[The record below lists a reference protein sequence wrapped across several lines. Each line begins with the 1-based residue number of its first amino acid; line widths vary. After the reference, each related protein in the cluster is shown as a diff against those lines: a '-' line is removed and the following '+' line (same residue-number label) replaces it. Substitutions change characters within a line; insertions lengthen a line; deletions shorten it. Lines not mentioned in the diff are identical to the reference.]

1 MELAPGL
8 HSLHVPIEDG
18 SFFFKHYPPN
28 SYLLTEG
35 EGVLIDTGNGDDN
48 SINSRLDQLKE
59 LGNPGFGYIILTHPH
74 PDHLGGAER
83 LKELSG
89 AKSSSTEMTQ
99 TRPTRLLRTPA
110 STRRSRTGT

>member
-8 HSLHVPIEDG
+8 HSLHVPIEEG
-18 SFFFKHYPPN
+18 SFFFRHYPPN
-28 SYLLTEG
+28 SYLLTDG
-35 EGVLIDTGNGDDN
+35 EGALIDTGNGDDN

-89 AKSSSTEMTQ
+89 AKIIIHRDDADTANEA
-99 TRPTRLLRTPA
+99 LRTPA
-110 STRRSRTGT
+110 STRRSRTVT

>member
-8 HSLHVPIEDG
+8 HSLHVPIEEG
-18 SFFFKHYPPN
+18 SFFFRHYPPN

-35 EGVLIDTGNGDDN
+35 EGALIDTGNGDDI

-74 PDHLGGAER
+74 GDHLGGAER
-83 LKELSG
+83 FKQLAG
-89 AKSSSTEMTQ
+89 PKSSSTEMTP

-110 STRRSRTGT
+110 STRRLRTVT